1 MIEENDELEMYRQQI
16 ENEFF
21 ESVRQGENLS
31 MYLYVPYL
39 FITDR
44 VRDRLDVFL
53 IEEAFENLFVKRKPW
68 IIYED
73 DRVVTTLADDEEY
86 KRSFFQKMLE
96 HYAAKED
103 FTKCAMIKNE
113 YNEYL

>member
-1 MIEENDELEMYRQQI
+1 
-16 ENEFF
+16 
-21 ESVRQGENLS
+21 
-31 MYLYVPYL
+31 
-39 FITDR
+39 
-44 VRDRLDVFL
+44 
-53 IEEAFENLFVKRKPW
+53 VKRKPW